1 MCEAGTTTVY
11 RDEPVSI
18 VEAVA
23 FGDRVHGAV
32 YLHLGL
38 LYVVLG
44 EDVHEDHGLAP
55 HLLAGSTCRSRG
67 RSRRRHR
74 GGTSWCR
81 NGTTAL
87 SRVEG
92 IPAGKHQDLLLLLLG
107 LGRRGRRRGLV
118 HVQLR
123 SWSSACRDLLRTL
136 PEEQEEDRDSNDC
149 DGAEDDQGT
158 PVTGRHGHVLTSW
171 RGTGDGG
178 SGRARGALLAARD
191 RAGARARVGGEEV
204 RSQGDVQAGQARP
217 ARTEGQR
224 RDLAD
229 AREVLE

>member
-44 EDVHEDHGLAP
+44 EDVHED
-55 HLLAGSTCRSRG
+55 
-67 RSRRRHR
+67 
-74 GGTSWCR
+74 
-81 NGTTAL
+81 
-87 SRVEG
+87 
-92 IPAGKHQDLLLLLLG
+92 LLLLLLG

-123 SWSSACRDLLRTL
+123 SWPRGRRGLLRTL
-136 PEEQEEDRDSNDC
+136 RDEQEEDRDSNYGDR
-149 DGAEDDQGT
+149 AEDDQGT

-178 SGRARGALLAARD
+178 SACARGALLAAWN
-191 RAGARARVGGEEV
+191 RAGACVRVGGEEV
-204 RSQGDVQAGQARP
+204 RR
-217 ARTEGQR
+217 QR
-224 RDLAD
+224 EIEAW
-229 AREVLE
+229 

>member
-1 MCEAGTTTVY
+1 MWEAGTTTVY

-32 YLHLGL
+32 YFHLGL

-55 HLLAGSTCRSRG
+55 HLIAGPARRSRG
-67 RSRRRHR
+67 RSRGRHR
-74 GGTSWCR
+74 GGTCWCR
-81 NGTTAL
+81 NGTAAL
-87 SRVEG
+87 SRIEG

-123 SWSSACRDLLRTL
+123 SWPRGRRGLLRTL
-136 PEEQEEDRDSNDC
+136 RDEQEEDRDSNYGDR
-149 DGAEDDQGT
+149 DEDDQGT

-171 RGTGDGG
+171 RGTGKRGRSGGDG
-178 SGRARGALLAARD
+178 LLAAWGGAGASAGVGSEEVRGEREVQARQAR
-191 RAGARARVGGEEV
+191 RAGAERHG
-204 RSQGDVQAGQARP
+204 
-217 ARTEGQR
+217 
-224 RDLAD
+224 RDLGD
-229 AREVLE
+229 AR